1 MRRFGVRIPTSA
13 QTLRAL
19 LPTGGKAFSL
29 LKTTLMLN
37 LVLFGPPGAGKG
49 TQSEKLINKYQL
61 VHISTGDLFRAH
73 IKNQTALGK
82 RVSQLIADGELV
94 PDKITIDM
102 LEEEIDK
109 NPEAKGFVFD
119 GFPRTIPQAVELDK
133 FLEEKGSK
141 IAGVI
146 ALDVDKDEL
155 VKRVALRQK
164 ETGRLDDQAE
174 KSQKRIDEYFNK
186 IILVLPYYDEQKKL
200 TKINGIG
207 EIEEIFGNLCSVI
220 DSY

>member
-1 MRRFGVRIPTSA
+1 
-13 QTLRAL
+13 
-19 LPTGGKAFSL
+19 
-29 LKTTLMLN
+29 MLN

-49 TQSEKLINKYQL
+49 TQSQKLIDKYQL

-73 IKNQTALGK
+73 IKNQTPLGK
-82 RVSQLIADGELV
+82 KVSKLIADGELV

-102 LEEEIDK
+102 LEEEVDK
-109 NPEAKGFVFD
+109 NPQAKGFVFD

-133 FLEEKGSK
+133 FLESKGSK

-155 VKRVALRQK
+155 TKRVAQRQK
-164 ETGRLDDQAE
+164 ESGRVDDQAD
-174 KSQKRIDEYFNK
+174 KIQKRIDEYFNK
-186 IILVLPYYDEQKKL
+186 IVLVLPYYDEQKKL

-207 EIEEIFGNLCSVI
+207 EIETIFNNLCAVI
-220 DSY
+220 DQY

>member
-1 MRRFGVRIPTSA
+1 MGQAVR
-13 QTLRAL
+13 LYNF
-19 LPTGGKAFSL
+19 KAN
-29 LKTTLMLN
+29 LMLN
-37 LVLFGPPGAGKG
+37 FVLFGPPGAGKG
-49 TQSEKLINKYQL
+49 TQSQKLIDKYQL

-73 IKNQTALGK
+73 ISNQTDLGK
-82 RVSQLIADGELV
+82 QVSKLIAEGELV
-94 PDKITIDM
+94 PDQITINM

-109 NPEAKGFVFD
+109 NPDAKGFIFD
-119 GFPRTIPQAVELDK
+119 GFPRTIPQAAELDK
-133 FLEEKGSK
+133 FLEAKGSK

-155 VKRVALRQK
+155 VKRVAQRQL
-164 ETGRLDDQAE
+164 ETGRVDDQAD

-207 EIEEIFGNLCSVI
+207 NIDDIFNNLCAVI
-220 DSY
+220 DQY